1 LVHTTSAATTTKK
14 DSTGSDTEKNA
25 NTTSPSD
32 GTTTAEKRKTLT
44 NEALKNSSKAM
55 EDAAAIAADFSD
67 LVEGGG
73 DAGRESEGE
82 GVVDRDSLAEV

>member
-1 LVHTTSAATTTKK
+1 MVHTTSAATTTKK
-14 DSTGSDTEKNA
+14 DSTGSDTSDA

-55 EDAAAIAADFSD
+55 EDAAAIAAEFSD